1 VTFQRY
7 PPGNYPA
14 MADAR
19 EWEHDKERFVAD
31 RGSSVGPLAQQFAEL
46 TRSLLDATT
55 VEDVLTQVVRAAT
68 GLLPAADLVSVT
80 LRDADGRFHT
90 PVRTDLVADR
100 LDELQYELD
109 EGPCHDAALPDG
121 PAMAR
126 SLDLRSTDLWP
137 KWAPAASRLGAAAVL
152 STALLPNAI
161 PPQRSGALNIY
172 SRQPHGLGDVDVDQ
186 ALLLATH
193 ASLALART
201 EAVTRAELQ
210 EAQLRQAIDSRDVI
224 GQAKGI
230 IMARRGVPAG
240 EAFEI
245 LRRTS
250 QELNVKLVELARNLA
265 AHHTKL
271 DTPD

>member
-1 VTFQRY
+1 VV
-7 PPGNYPA
+7 
-14 MADAR
+14 DAR
-19 EWEHDKERFVAD
+19 EWEQDKQRFVAD
-31 RGSSVGPLAQQFAEL
+31 QGFSVGPLARQFAAL
-46 TRSLLDATT
+46 THSLLDANT

-68 GLLPAADLVSVT
+68 DLLPAADMVSVT
-80 LRDADGRFHT
+80 LRDPDGHFHT
-90 PVRTDLVADR
+90 PVRTDPVADR
-100 LDELQYELD
+100 LDELQYEFD
-109 EGPCHDAALPDG
+109 EGPCHDAAMPDG

-126 SLDLRSTDLWP
+126 SPDLRSTDLWP
-137 KWAPAASRLGAAAVL
+137 KWAPAASALGAGAVL
-152 STALLPNAI
+152 STALVPNAI

-172 SRQPHGLGDVDVDQ
+172 SHHPHGLNDVDVDQ

-201 EAVTRAELQ
+201 EAVTHAELQ

-250 QELNVKLVELARNLA
+250 QQLNVKLVELAKNLA
-265 AHHTKL
+265 THHTKL
-271 DTPD
+271 NTPDQR

>member
-1 VTFQRY
+1 V
-7 PPGNYPA
+7 
-14 MADAR
+14 ADAR
-19 EWEHDKERFVAD
+19 EWEQDKKRFAAD
-31 RGSSVGPLAQQFAEL
+31 RDFSVGPLAQQFTAL
-46 TRSLLDATT
+46 THSLLDVTT
-55 VEDVLTQVVRAAT
+55 VEDVLRQVVRAAT
-68 GLLPAADLVSVT
+68 ELLPAADLVSVT
-80 LRDADGRFHT
+80 LRDPDGRFYT
-90 PVRTDLVADR
+90 PVRTDPVADR
-100 LDELQYELD
+100 LDELQYEFD
-109 EGPCHDAALPDG
+109 EGPCHDAAIPDG

-126 SLDLRSTDLWP
+126 SPDLGDTDLWP
-137 KWAPAASRLGAAAVL
+137 KWAPAASALGAGAVL

-172 SRQPHGLGDVDVDQ
+172 SRRPHGLDDVDVDQ

-210 EAQLRQAIDSRDVI
+210 ESQLRQAIDSRDVI

-250 QELNVKLVELARNLA
+250 QQLNVKLVELAKNLA

-271 DTPD
+271 DMPD